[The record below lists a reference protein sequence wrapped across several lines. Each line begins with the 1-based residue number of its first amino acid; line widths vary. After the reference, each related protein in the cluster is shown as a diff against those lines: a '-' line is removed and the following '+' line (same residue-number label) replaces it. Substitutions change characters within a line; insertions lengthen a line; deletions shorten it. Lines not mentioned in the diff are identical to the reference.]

1 MSVDHRPAD
10 VPAELVE
17 LTRRLGDPAADLVLL
32 AEGNTSARL
41 PDGTFAVKASGA
53 HMDTATAGDFVIADP
68 EPLLAALSEPATSQ
82 EKLTALLDAGPD
94 AAGRPR
100 RASIETLVHLV
111 ALEYG
116 QAAWVAHTH
125 PTAVVGQLASAR
137 AEELWAAPLFPD
149 EAVVLGPPAWVP
161 YAAPGLALGRAVV
174 ASVSEY
180 ADREGHPPRLI
191 LLGNHGIVA
200 LGATSAEAAAIT
212 TMCVKAARV
221 RAFALGAGR
230 PAFLDG
236 GHAREL
242 AGRGDEAER
251 RARLGGRPS

>member
-10 VPAELVE
+10 VPAELVD

-41 PDGTFAVKASGA
+41 PDGTFAIKASGA
-53 HMDTATAGDFVIADP
+53 RMDEATADDFVIADP
-68 EPLLAALSEPATSQ
+68 EPLLAVLSDPMASQ
-82 EKLTALLDAGPD
+82 EALTALLDAGPD
-94 AAGRPR
+94 ESGRPR

-116 QAAWVAHTH
+116 QATWVAHTH

-174 ASVSEY
+174 ASVTEY
-180 ADREGHPPRLI
+180 AVREGHPPRLI

-200 LGATSAEAAAIT
+200 LGATPAETAAIT
-212 TMCVKAARV
+212 MMCVKAARV
-221 RAFALGAGR
+221 RAFALATGR
-230 PAFLDG
+230 LAFLDG
-236 GHAREL
+236 GHARAL

-251 RARLGGRPS
+251 RARLGRMPT